1 MRNYKLERLQ
11 KGETFVTSEKG
22 NSMSPIIKSGQDHK
36 LAPAKLE
43 GVSVGDIVYCK
54 VKSNFYTHLVKAKG
68 DRGVLIGNNK
78 GGING
83 WTINSYGKESTVTV
97 WKDKKPWY
105 RKEFRMPSITPK
117 DVKEMIEEKLKSEN
131 NVD

>member
-22 NSMSPIIKSGQDHK
+22 NSMSPIINSGLDHK

-43 GVSVGDIVYCK
+43 DVSVDDVVYCK
-54 VKSNFYTHLVKAKG
+54 VKGNFYTHLVKAKG

-83 WTINSYGKESTVTV
+83 WTKSVYGKV
-97 WKDKKPWY
+97 
-105 RKEFRMPSITPK
+105 
-117 DVKEMIEEKLKSEN
+117 IEIL
-131 NVD
+131 